1 MKNFTIGLAV
11 GIVLGLT
18 LFVGGA
24 AAYKYATTFD
34 AGSAT
39 MPIEDIKG

>member
-1 MKNFTIGLAV
+1 MKNFTIGLAI

-24 AAYKYATTFD
+24 YSYKYATTFD
-34 AGSAT
+34 TGGQT
-39 MPIEDIKG
+39 MPIEELK